1 MSAFDYDLFVIGAG
15 SGGVRAA
22 RFAAGQGAKVA
33 VAEER
38 HLGGTC
44 VNIGCVPKKL
54 MVYASHYASDFK
66 DSAGFGWRVGQRDF
80 DWKTLIDNKTAEIER
95 LNGIYGDLL
104 DGSGVTLFE
113 ARAKITGPHSLS
125 VAGQEITARYIL
137 VAVGNRPIRGSEPG
151 QELGIV
157 SDDVFYLDKQPE
169 RLIVVGGG
177 YIAVEFAGI
186 FNGLGSQ
193 TIQLYRGDLFLRGF
207 DHDLRG
213 FLAEEMV
220 KKGVDLRF
228 KTLVKK
234 IEKSAGGL
242 AATLSDGTV
251 EEVDQVLY
259 AIGRTPNTDGLGL
272 ETAGVETNG
281 LGAIKVDDYYCTSA
295 PSIYALG
302 DVTDRMQLT
311 PVALAE
317 AMAVVKTLFGGT
329 PSKLDYDNIPTAV
342 FSQPPLA
349 TVGLSEEE
357 ARKRHGQVDVYRAH
371 FRPMKHTLS
380 GSDEKMMMKLIVD
393 RASQKVLGAHMGG
406 DDAGEIIQG
415 VAIAI
420 KAGATK
426 ADFDATLG
434 IHPTAAEEFVTM
446 RAPLADPK
454 EQVAAD

>member
-1 MSAFDYDLFVIGAG
+1 MSAFDFDLFVIGAG

-66 DSAGFGWRVGQRDF
+66 DSAGFGWTVGDRDF
-80 DWKTLIDNKTAEIER
+80 NWNTLIDNKTAEIER
-95 LNGIYGDLL
+95 LNGIYGNLL

-113 ARAKITGPHSLS
+113 DRAVITGPNS
-125 VAGQEITARYIL
+125 VSVGGKDVTARYIL
-137 VAVGNRPIRGSEPG
+137 IAVGNKPSRPNDPG
-151 QELGIV
+151 QELAIV

-169 RLIVVGGG
+169 RVMVVGGG

-186 FNGLGSQ
+186 FNGLGSK
-193 TIQLYRGDLFLRGF
+193 TIQIYRQDLFLRGF
-207 DHDLRG
+207 DNDIRR

-220 KKGVDLRF
+220 KKGIDLRF
-228 KTLVKK
+228 KTTIEK
-234 IEKSAGGL
+234 IEKSDGSL
-242 AATLSDGTV
+242 AVTLSDGRV

-259 AIGRTPNTDGLGL
+259 AIGRTPNVEGLGL
-272 ETAGVETNG
+272 EAAGVETDAK
-281 LGAIKVDDYYCTSA
+281 GAIKVDEYYQTSV

-311 PVALAE
+311 PVALGE
-317 AMAVVKTLFGGT
+317 AMALVKTLFNDQ
-329 PSKLDYDNIPTAV
+329 PSKLDYENIPTAV

-349 TVGLSEEE
+349 TVGLSEEA
-357 ARKRHGQVDVYRAH
+357 ARQKYGQVDIYRSH

-380 GSDEKMMMKLIVD
+380 GSDEKMIMKLVVD
-393 RASQKVLGAHMGG
+393 RASQKVVGAHMGG

-415 VAIAI
+415 IAIAI

-426 ADFDATLG
+426 ADFDATIG

-446 RAPLADPK
+446 RDPVAEPE
-454 EQVAAD
+454 EQAAAD